1 MAEIK
6 VGQKY
11 KRTHGSYAGHVA
23 EVTVVGTDTVHYKPG
38 LYEDSGSWMVEDFL
52 RDWVPVEEPKPEIK
66 VGQKYRYEGMEWG
79 SVQGTL
85 TTITGIS
92 GERIDTAPGSW
103 DFRDFFFSTEADLI
117 NSGKTMGYV
126 LAEDVEVR
134 SVSST
139 GAEKGVKASRFSL
152 LPMEAL
158 TEVANHYGVGATKYE
173 DHNMRRGY
181 EWSKSYDALMR
192 HATQFWAGEDRDEE
206 TGSKHLSAVVFH
218 ALTLMEFME
227 THPEFDDRYKL
238 TK

>member
-6 VGQKY
+6 VGQKWRNLRGY
-11 KRTHGSYAGHVA
+11 YCPTHLQEGDITTVTKIEFEGHRIWFNPSPY
-23 EVTVVGTDTVHYKPG
+23 D
-38 LYEDSGSWMVEDFL
+38 DEDFGGFTDKGL
-52 RDWVPVEEPKPEIK
+52 FLDRFELVEELEPVADAISP
-66 VGQKYRYEGMEWG
+66 
-79 SVQGTL
+79 SVYQFPNG
-85 TTITGIS
+85 
-92 GERIDTAPGSW
+92 
-103 DFRDFFFSTEADLI
+103 
-117 NSGKTMGYV
+117 
-126 LAEDVEVR
+126 VEVR

-192 HATQFWAGEDRDEE
+192 HATQFWSGEDNDEE
-206 TGSKHLSAVVFH
+206 TGSKHLAAVVFH

>member
-1 MAEIK
+1 MAEVK

-11 KRTHGSYAGHVA
+11 VLLHGGYAGHVA
-23 EVTVVGTDTVHYKPG
+23 EITSVTEDYVYYRPG
-38 LYEDSGSWMVEDFL
+38 LYYPDEDWEKTSFLANWEPVED
-52 RDWVPVEEPKPEIK
+52 VPEESSQP
-66 VGQKYRYEGMEWG
+66 
-79 SVQGTL
+79 
-85 TTITGIS
+85 
-92 GERIDTAPGSW
+92 
-103 DFRDFFFSTEADLI
+103 
-117 NSGKTMGYV
+117 
-126 LAEDVEVR
+126 VEVR

-192 HATQFWAGEDRDEE
+192 HATQFWSGEDRDEE
-206 TGSKHLSAVVFH
+206 TGSKHLAAVVFH

-238 TK
+238 TI